1 MRPKKQRWIRC
12 KPGTRCFRP
21 CGKRPS
27 ELEGVVITLDEYEAL
42 RLTHLEGKEQAAT
55 AKMMGVHSSTVCRIL
70 QSANKKLTD
79 ALVNL
84 KAIKVEGGNCKV
96 IVSKKCR

>member
-21 CGKRPS
+21 CCKRPS
-27 ELEGVVITLDEYEAL
+27 ELEGVVISLDEYEAL
-42 RLTHLEGKEQAAT
+42 RLTYLKDKEQAAI
-55 AKMMGVHSSTVCRIL
+55 ARMMGVHSSTVCRIL
-70 QSANKKLTD
+70 QSANKKITD

-84 KAIKVEGGNCKV
+84 KAIKVEGGNYKV
-96 IVSKKCR
+96 RKNK